1 MLRILA
7 DGPFVPKEIKNS
19 RNYYDILKK
28 KRNANNT
35 GTLHSNISNK
45 KTNFITNNI
54 NNYTSLNNNKKYI
67 NKDINE
73 DYLNTFIENIIQRNN
88 KDNKNCFKF
97 TFQNKSD
104 NICNN
109 SSININ
115 NNDISIKKKL
125 NKDNSN
131 ELNIVDNNNFTNNLN
146 KEDKIN
152 DISNNKYVIESYNLN
167 ENNNMIKP
175 NEKGKIK
182 IKYLNCSLDD
192 IYNNNERYMLEDNK
206 RNIVNSSVNDY
217 RTISLYK
224 NKKRVNSLS
233 NKLKKIKNF
242 EKYNTLINNRKIK
255 KAGLEKSVSNL
266 ENSIKIFRNDKK
278 LKEKECIKLSLDN
291 KKLIINNTK
300 NQEKIKDYYIMQN
313 IIKEKNNEFIKIK
326 NINRKINEEIMKY
339 KNEIEEINLNIK
351 LLNKKMINDAKIC
364 DKMRK
369 DINIYKKHSEK
380 LKQKLNIFDE
390 NADVIEDI
398 INKMKQKHK

>member
-7 DGPFVPKEIKNS
+7 EGPFVPKEIKNS
-19 RNYYDILKK
+19 RNYYDNLKK
-28 KRNANNT
+28 KKYVNNT
-35 GTLHSNISNK
+35 GTLHSNSSNK
-45 KTNFITNNI
+45 NTDFITNNI
-54 NNYTSLNNNKKYI
+54 NNYASLNNNKKCI

-73 DYLNTFIENIIQRNN
+73 DYLNAFIENIIQKNN

-97 TFQNKSD
+97 TFQNQSD
-104 NICNN
+104 NIYNN

-131 ELNIVDNNNFTNNLN
+131 EINILDNNNFINNLN
-146 KEDKIN
+146 NEYKIN
-152 DISNNKYVIESYNLN
+152 DIPNNKNVIESYNLN
-167 ENNNMIKP
+167 ENNNMNKV
-175 NEKGKIK
+175 NDKGKIK

-192 IYNNNERYMLEDNK
+192 IYNNNDRYMLEDNK
-206 RNIVNSSVNDY
+206 RNNSSVNDY
-217 RTISLYK
+217 RAISLYK

-255 KAGLEKSVSNL
+255 KAGLEKSISNL

-278 LKEKECIKLSLDN
+278 LKEKEYIKLSLDN

-300 NQEKIKDYYIMQN
+300 NQEKTKDYYIMQN
-313 IIKEKNNEFIKIK
+313 IIKEKNNDFIKIK